1 MKSGALM
8 GGALAAAA
16 ASVLAGPAFAAPLAM
31 AISGDTVLGGKCIQ
45 SNQFKHADLIDFR
58 AHVVDTKTGEDMTG
72 DDLTSVVAE
81 LPDGSS
87 FPLAYGEHP
96 PQNPQQSYWTVAWPV
111 PADYPTG
118 TLSYKIV
125 ATNKAGETA
134 TFEPFKI
141 MPSQLTITDE

>member
-1 MKSGALM
+1 MKFSALVGGAMAAVGAL
-8 GGALAAAA
+8 
-16 ASVLAGPAFAAPLAM
+16 VLAGPAFAAPLAM
-31 AISGDTVLGGKCIQ
+31 AISGDTVLSGQCVQ
-45 SNQFKHADLIDFR
+45 SNRFKHADVIVFR

-72 DDLTSVVAE
+72 DDLTSVVAQ

-87 FPLAYGEHP
+87 FPLKYGQHP
-96 PQNPQQSYWTVAWPV
+96 PKNPQQSYWTVAWPV

-118 TLSYKIV
+118 TISYKIV

-141 MPSQLTITDE
+141 MPSQLTITE

>member
-1 MKSGALM
+1 MKSTSLV
-8 GGALAAAA
+8 GGALAAATVA
-16 ASVLAGPAFAAPLAM
+16 ILAGPAFSAPLPM
-31 AISGDTVLGGKCIQ
+31 AISGDTVLGVQCIQ
-45 SNQFKHADLIDFR
+45 SNRFKRNDVIVFR

-87 FPLAYGEHP
+87 FPLNYGEHP
-96 PQNPQQSYWTVAWPV
+96 PQNPQASYWTVAWPV

-118 TLSYKIV
+118 TFGYKIV

-134 TFEPFKI
+134 TFEPFKVT
-141 MPSQLTITDE
+141 PSQLTITE